1 MLDGPLV
8 KILTKCSFVFCFHG
22 GPRME
27 GKTKKDGRRGTEE
40 NVSESCLLRYDALS
54 SDILE
59 EPNAYIIVLTA
70 EIA

>member
-8 KILTKCSFVFCFHG
+8 KILRKCSFVFCFHG

-27 GKTKKDGRRGTEE
+27 GKTKEEGKSGTKK
-40 NVSESCLLRYDALS
+40 NVSESCLLRYDTLF
-54 SDILE
+54 SDISE
-59 EPNAYIIVLTA
+59 EPNACIIELTA